1 MEKSPELTILL
12 PALLAKYHAKTAAS
26 LCQIFDHHGVDYEFL
41 ETKDIWMRDFMPFLL
56 DDGRLVSYDYDPDYL
71 KGDKYS
77 HLRTK
82 IQPLNDHINLI
93 IDGGNFV
100 RIGCKAVMTDKIFI
114 ENPSKTKSEIIE
126 IIKQKCAL
134 NELIIIPR
142 QPYDMLGHSDG
153 MVRWIDENSV
163 LVNDFSNESK
173 SFNDRLIRSLKK
185 YGLNIKFMKY
195 GDSFFS
201 KTRDWG
207 TYLNFIKIKDILIV
221 PIYGMDDDDTAI
233 EQIKKIYSGCSVETI
248 NLSKIIEHG
257 GALHCITAEKFGR

>member
-1 MEKSPELTILL
+1 MQPTILL
-12 PALLAKYHAKTAAS
+12 SALLAKHHTKTAKS
-26 LCQIFDHHGVDYEFL
+26 LCQIFDRHMVKYKFL
-41 ETKDIWMRDFMPFLL
+41 ETKDIWMRDFMPILL
-56 DDGRLVSYDYDPDYL
+56 DDGRLISYDYDPDYL
-71 KGDKYS
+71 KDDKYS

-82 IQPLNDHINLI
+82 IQPLNDHINLVL
-93 IDGGNFV
+93 DGGNFI
-100 RIGCKAVMTDKIFI
+100 RLGGKAIMTDKIFK

-134 NELIIIPR
+134 NELVIIPR

-173 SFNDRLIRSLKK
+173 SFNDRLVRALKK
-185 YGLNIKFMKY
+185 HGLKIKFMRY
-195 GDSFFS
+195 SDGFFS

-207 TYLNFIKIKDILIV
+207 AYLNFIKIKDILIV
-221 PIYGMDDDDTAI
+221 PIYGIVDDDVAV
-233 EQIKKIYSGCSVETI
+233 EQIKKIYSDCSVETI
-248 NLSKIIEHG
+248 NLSEIIELG

>member
-1 MEKSPELTILL
+1 MQPTILL
-12 PALLAKYHAKTAAS
+12 STLLAKHHSKIAAR
-26 LCQIFDHHGVDYEFL
+26 LCQMFDRHGVCYEFL
-41 ETKDIWMRDFMPFLL
+41 RTKDIWMRDFMPFLL

-71 KGDKYS
+71 KDEKYS
-77 HLRTK
+77 HIRTK
-82 IQPLNDHINLI
+82 IHPLNDHINLA
-93 IDGGNFV
+93 IDGGNFI
-100 RIGCKAVMTDKIFI
+100 RYKNKAIMTDKIFN
-114 ENPSKTKSEIIE
+114 ENPLKTKTKIVET
-126 IIKQKCAL
+126 IKQKCAL

-195 GDSFFS
+195 GEGFFN

-207 TYLNFIKIKDILIV
+207 AYLNFIKIKNILIV
-221 PIYGMDDDDTAI
+221 PIYGIDDDDAAI
-233 EQIKKIYSGCSVETI
+233 AQIKKIYSDCSVETI
-248 NLSKIIEHG
+248 NLSEIIELG
-257 GALHCITAEKFGR
+257 GALHCITAEKFER

>member
-1 MEKSPELTILL
+1 MQEKFGMRPTIIISDLL
-12 PALLAKYHAKTAAS
+12 IKNYAAIANS
-26 LCQIFDHHGVDYEFL
+26 LCRILDKYAIKCEIL

-71 KGDKYS
+71 KDDKYS

-82 IQPLNDHINLI
+82 IQPLSDHINLVL
-93 IDGGNFV
+93 DGGNFV
-100 RIGCKAVMTDKIFI
+100 RHKNKAIMTDKIFK
-114 ENPSKTKSEIIE
+114 ENPTKTKTEIIE

-134 NELIIIPR
+134 NELVIIPR

-173 SFNDRLIRSLKK
+173 SFNDGLIRSLKK
-185 YGLNIKFMKY
+185 YGLNIKFMRY
-195 GDSFFS
+195 SEGFFS

-207 TYLNFIKIKDILIV
+207 AYLNFIKIKDILIV
-221 PIYGMDDDDTAI
+221 PIYGMDDDDMAI
-233 EQIKKIYSGCSVETI
+233 EQIKKIYSDCSVETI
-248 NLSKIIEHG
+248 NLARS
-257 GALHCITAEKFGR
+257 

>member
-1 MEKSPELTILL
+1 MKPTILISN
-12 PALLAKYHAKTAAS
+12 LLIKNHAKIADALRS
-26 LCQIFDHHGVDYEFL
+26 ILNKYDIKCEIL
-41 ETKDIWMRDFMPFLL
+41 ETKDIWIRDFMPFLL
-56 DDGRLVSYDYDPDYL
+56 DDGHLVSYDYDPDYL
-71 KGDKYS
+71 KSDKYN

-82 IQPLNDHINLI
+82 IRYTSNHIDLV

-100 RIGCKAVMTDKIFI
+100 RHKNKAIMTDKIFR
-114 ENPSKTKSEIIE
+114 ENPSKTKAEIME
-126 IIKQKCAL
+126 TIKQKCAL

-153 MVRWIDENSV
+153 MVRWLDENSV

-185 YGLNIKFMKY
+185 YGLNIKFMRY
-195 GDSFFS
+195 SEGFFS

-207 TYLNFIKIKDILIV
+207 AYLNFIKINSFLIV
-221 PIYGMDDDDTAI
+221 PVYGTDDDYVAI

-248 NLSKIIEHG
+248 NLSEIIELG